1 MAVAMF
7 ILYWPLLEEEL
18 YVKLKENTKILK
30 IKRSDFFCT
39 K

>member
-18 YVKLKENTKILK
+18 YVKLKENLK
-30 IKRSDFFCT
+30 DKRSDFFFT